1 MKSTKPMHAMKAA
14 AIVAGSLAVAGAAS
28 PAFASGGFDTA
39 GMAPTS
45 LNGGL
50 ETLASRT
57 LADPTPTIV
66 QTQAL
71 DPTKSDSLFH
81 TVAQA
86 TGGLNKTNGIA
97 PAGLL
102 GGLPVGH

>member
-1 MKSTKPMHAMKAA
+1 MKPMKVA
-14 AIVAGSLAVAGAAS
+14 AIVAGSLAVVGAAT
-28 PAFASGGFDTA
+28 PAFASSGFGAA
-39 GMAPTS
+39 GMPPTS

-50 ETLASRT
+50 ETLASQALT
-57 LADPTPTIV
+57 NPTPTIV
-66 QTQAL
+66 ETQAL
-71 DPTKSDSLFH
+71 DPNSSDSLIH
-81 TVAQA
+81 TVGQA

>member
-1 MKSTKPMHAMKAA
+1 MKPMKVA
-14 AIVAGSLAVAGAAS
+14 AIVAGSLAVVGAAT
-28 PAFASGGFDTA
+28 PALASSGFGA
-39 GMAPTS
+39 PGMPPTS

-50 ETLASRT
+50 EALAGQA

-71 DPTKSDSLFH
+71 DPKSSDSLIH
-81 TVAQA
+81 TVGQA
-86 TGGLNKTNGIA
+86 TGGLNNVNGLPPA
-97 PAGLL
+97 AGLL